1 MLFFYK
7 RNALKSKSIP
17 LKSNFKAPNAKVNIM
32 FTLFLVV
39 AKVNLRASPSR
50 GAEYDLEKGS
60 LTISPCHYFLD
71 KIPTLIR
78 DAIRSLSIL
87 LT

>member
-39 AKVNLRASPSR
+39 AKVIHPKR
-50 GAEYDLEKGS
+50 DILESKGI
-60 LTISPCHYFLD
+60 TI
-71 KIPTLIR
+71 KGGRI
-78 DAIRSLSIL
+78 
-87 LT
+87 